1 MRCISKDCYFMGIN
15 KICYCFIDFLY
26 RYITCR
32 ILFCNGFRR
41 LCRKHFPFRMC
52 CDTCC
57 LDCF

>member
-41 LCRKHFPFRMC
+41 FCNNDEYLVFKWFI
-52 CDTCC
+52 TNQII
-57 LDCF
+57 